1 MYYYGGIDPET
12 LLQTELNPQCVCLF
26 EYQLVKK
33 KKLKLCCITY
43 HLRRK
48 H

>member
-33 KKLKLCCITY
+33 KTKIVLYYLS
-43 HLRRK
+43 LA
-48 H
+48 